1 MRLILAKCL
10 WEFDVLPPKNP
21 GEMIV
26 WEEQKV
32 YNNWERVPINVRLVK
47 ARAD

>member
-1 MRLILAKCL
+1 MRLILAKYL

-21 GEMIV
+21 RDMII

-32 YNNWERVPINVRLVK
+32 YNNWERAPINVRLAK
-47 ARAD
+47 ARAK